1 VKNLKLAIFAYNH
14 PESTLPLVKHLAK
27 RGHAVDYYFV
37 TYCRATGSSAF
48 SFGRK
53 VWLPGIRGGN
63 KKFMKPYYDYM
74 ESSRVNIFLVV
85 LPPYGL
91 RYFYFMS
98 RLLFSFMGLFLKS
111 CKYDFINVVGQNP
124 PLLDLLKALG
134 TGHNIYTS
142 LHEVTPRYAAGANH
156 KLVEYLTS
164 KGMNIITHCNASRNR
179 LLHRVNGVPD
189 RIHVVPF
196 GVFETYSLF
205 DGSNCEITLE
215 KPYILN
221 YGTILPYK
229 GLDVLYEAAQLLG
242 PRLDGMKIVVAGCG
256 ADPYLKRMIKDPRF
270 VVINRYLSNEEIVA
284 LNKGA
289 YCIVCPYKS
298 ASQSGIVSTTYL
310 FGKPI
315 IASDV
320 GGFNEYITDGENG
333 LLIPPNDPK
342 ALAESLS
349 RLMTDALLYDRLRK
363 GALAFSSSAIYS
375 WDAIVDQYVNIFSG
389 THGLEQQIQGSEHDQ
404 RS

>member
-1 VKNLKLAIFAYNH
+1 MKNLRIAVFAYNH

-27 RGHAVDYYFV
+27 KGHFVDYYFV
-37 TYCRATGSSAF
+37 TYCRARGSSAF

-53 VWLPGIRGGN
+53 VWLPGIRRGN

-74 ESSRVNIFLVV
+74 ESNRVNIFLVV
-85 LPPYGL
+85 LPPYAL
-91 RYFYFMS
+91 RYLYVVS

-111 CKYDFINVVGQNP
+111 HKYDFINVVGQNP
-124 PLLDLLKALG
+124 LLLDLLKPLG
-134 TGHNIYTS
+134 TGRNIYTS
-142 LHEVTPRYAAGANH
+142 LHEVAPHYASQHVNY
-156 KLVEYLTS
+156 KLIEHLMS
-164 KGMNIITHCNASRNR
+164 KGMNIITHSSASRDR
-179 LLHRVNGVPD
+179 LLQCTNAVAN

-205 DGSNCEITLE
+205 DGSNREIPLE

-221 YGTILPYK
+221 YGNIVPYK

-242 PRLDGMKIVVAGCG
+242 PRLDGMKIVVAGSG
-256 ADPYLKRMIKDPRF
+256 ADPYLQRMINDPRF

-320 GGFNEYITDGENG
+320 GGLSEYIIDGENG
-333 LLIPPNDPK
+333 LLVPPNDPK

-349 RLMTDALLYDRLRK
+349 RLMTDASLYDRLRK
-363 GALAFSSSAIYS
+363 GALAFSSSPIYS
-375 WDAIVDQYVNIFSG
+375 WDAIVDQYMNMFSG
-389 THGLEQQIQGSEHDQ
+389 THEFEQQSPRINT
-404 RS
+404 

>member
-1 VKNLKLAIFAYNH
+1 MKNLKIAVFAYNH

-27 RGHAVDYYFV
+27 RGHYVDYYYV
-37 TYCRATGSSAF
+37 TFCRATGTSAF
-48 SFGRK
+48 NFGRK
-53 VWLPGIRGGN
+53 VWLPGIRRGSR
-63 KKFMKPYYDYM
+63 KFMKPYYDYM
-74 ESSRVNIFLVV
+74 ESNRVNIFLVV
-85 LPPYGL
+85 LPPYAL
-91 RYFYFMS
+91 RYFYFLS

-111 CKYDFINVVGQNP
+111 RKYDIINVVGQNP
-124 PLLDLLKALG
+124 PLIDLLRTLG

-142 LHEVTPRYAAGANH
+142 LHEVTPHYPSQYVNY
-156 KLVEYLTS
+156 KLIEYLMS
-164 KGMNIITHCNASRNR
+164 KGMNIITHSNASRDK
-179 LLHRVNGVPD
+179 LLQCVNAEAN

-205 DGSNCEITLE
+205 DGSNCEIPLE

-221 YGTILPYK
+221 YGNILPYK
-229 GLDVLYEAAQLLG
+229 GLDVLYEAAHLLG
-242 PRLDGMKIVVAGCG
+242 PRLDGMKIVVAGRG
-256 ADPYLKRMIKDPRF
+256 ADPYLQRMTDDPRF

-320 GGFNEYITDGENG
+320 GGFNEYIIDGENG
-333 LLIPPNDPK
+333 LLVPPNDPK

-349 RLMTDALLYDRLRK
+349 RLMNDASLYEKLRK
-363 GALAFSSSAIYS
+363 GALAFSSSPIYS
-375 WDAIVDQYVNIFSG
+375 WDVIADQYINIFSG
-389 THGLEQQIQGSEHDQ
+389 THELEK
-404 RS
+404 